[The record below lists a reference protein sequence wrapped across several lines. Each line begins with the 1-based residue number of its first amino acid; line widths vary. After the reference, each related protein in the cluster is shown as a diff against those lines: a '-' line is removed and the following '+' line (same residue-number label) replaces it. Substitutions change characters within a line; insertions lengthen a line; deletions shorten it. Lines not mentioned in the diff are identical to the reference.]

1 VEPRSF
7 FSLAR
12 CTSLQYVRFRYRDTN
27 PMTSGHELV
36 SRFSRGWLVFVQ
48 PPLQFLNFFSILSY
62 RICKEPVYQPGLL
75 RNCIQAPRKWLSR
88 MLLVFSTRH
97 LLSELT
103 PEASLPSFLLF
114 ATFCTPSSPS
124 WLELRLSF
132 RITVFFSHY
141 SHFLRQTKPY
151 GVGTPITRN
160 MTPTVLPRIPL
171 SSPPCN
177 RILKIRISRQCLPS
191 Q

>member
-1 VEPRSF
+1 MHIITVCAVSIPRHKSHDERPR
-7 FSLAR
+7 AR
-12 CTSLQYVRFRYRDTN
+12 L
-27 PMTSGHELV
+27 E
-36 SRFSRGWLVFVQ
+36 VFVR
-48 PPLQFLNFFSILSY
+48 LACFCATSVEISELFSILSY
-62 RICKEPVYQPGLL
+62 RICKEHVCQPGLL

-124 WLELRLSF
+124 WLELRVSF
-132 RITVFFSHY
+132 RITILFSHY

-151 GVGTPITRN
+151 GMGNPITRN

-171 SSPPCN
+171 SSPPSN